1 MQYIQQPQA
10 IEAKSFDIISE
21 IIAETRPDYRFA
33 SPLHEA
39 IIKRVIHTTA
49 DFDWLDILW
58 FSPDALIALSEA
70 LSRPC
75 TLYTDTTMALSGI
88 NKTLLARFGGECRCY
103 ISDPRVVREA
113 QSRGMTRSM
122 AAVDIAVQEPGEK
135 VFVFGNAPTAL
146 FRLLEH
152 RETAIGGVVGVPVG
166 FVGAAESKAALS
178 ESGLPAIA
186 ALGRIDAPVW
196 HHGKALRKGYTTGS
210 CATAAAKVAALMV
223 MRQHLIHQVS
233 IVTPSGA
240 TLCLNVESPH
250 VEGQQAVAAIRKDGG
265 DDVDATH
272 GMLIFARVILN
283 DSGEISLQGGEGI
296 GTVTRKG
303 IGLPTGSPAI
313 NRTPRHTI
321 ETAVREAIGPTRGAQ
336 VEIFAPE
343 GALRAQKT
351 YNARLGILG
360 GISIIGTTGI
370 VTPMSEESWKRSLS
384 LELEIKRAA
393 GLERVVLV
401 PGNHGE
407 RFVREQ
413 MGIDPQ
419 MVVTMSNF
427 VGYMIEEAVRLGFRQ
442 IVLIG
447 HPGKLIKIAA
457 GIFHTH
463 SHIADAR
470 METLVAH
477 LALLGAPLPL
487 LTLVSECD
495 TTEAAMEH
503 IDAWGYQ
510 RLYNHLAE
518 RICQRVLEML
528 RFTQQPPTCDAVLFS
543 FDNQVLGSSRPLAA
557 IARELTC

>member
-1 MQYIQQPQA
+1 
-10 IEAKSFDIISE
+10 
-21 IIAETRPDYRFA
+21 
-33 SPLHEA
+33 
-39 IIKRVIHTTA
+39 
-49 DFDWLDILW
+49 
-58 FSPDALIALSEA
+58 
-70 LSRPC
+70 
-75 TLYTDTTMALSGI
+75 
-88 NKTLLARFGGECRCY
+88 
-103 ISDPRVVREA
+103 
-113 QSRGMTRSM
+113 M

-186 ALGRIDAPVW
+186 ALGRKGGKQRGGSDCERSALPPAGGAMSDQTFDAPVW

-233 IVTPSGA
+233 IVTPSGV

-272 GMLIFARVILN
+272 GMLIFARVTLN

-343 GALRAQKT
+343 GVLRAQKT

-360 GISIIGTTGI
+360 GISIIGTTGDRYPD
-370 VTPMSEESWKRSLS
+370 VGR
-384 LELEIKRAA
+384 ELEA
-393 GLERVVLV
+393 
-401 PGNHGE
+401 
-407 RFVREQ
+407 
-413 MGIDPQ
+413 
-419 MVVTMSNF
+419 
-427 VGYMIEEAVRLGFRQ
+427 
-442 IVLIG
+442 
-447 HPGKLIKIAA
+447 
-457 GIFHTH
+457 
-463 SHIADAR
+463 
-470 METLVAH
+470 
-477 LALLGAPLPL
+477 LALPRAGDKTRRRAGA
-487 LTLVSECD
+487 CG
-495 TTEAAMEH
+495 AGA
-503 IDAWGYQ
+503 G
-510 RLYNHLAE
+510 
-518 RICQRVLEML
+518 
-528 RFTQQPPTCDAVLFS
+528 QP
-543 FDNQVLGSSRPLAA
+543 R
-557 IARELTC
+557 